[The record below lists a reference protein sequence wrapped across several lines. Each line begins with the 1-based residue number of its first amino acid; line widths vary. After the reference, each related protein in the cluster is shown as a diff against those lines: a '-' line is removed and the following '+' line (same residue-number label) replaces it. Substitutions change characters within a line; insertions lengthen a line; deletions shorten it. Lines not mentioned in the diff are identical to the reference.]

1 MPRGRKRWALA
12 ALLVVL
18 GSAENAHAYL
28 DPGTGSLILQ
38 ALIGCVAVGL
48 LVLKRQWA
56 RIRAFFARRAG
67 PASESDEKDGE

>member
-28 DPGTGSLILQ
+28 DPGTGSIILQ
-38 ALIGCVAVGL
+38 AVIGGVAVGL
-48 LVLKRQWA
+48 LVLKRQW
-56 RIRAFFARRAG
+56 RAGRAPLRKATKRTAGDERAG
-67 PASESDEKDGE
+67 P